1 MNILEE
7 IFSKHLIKLIPEIH
21 QAVTTDLIKNKSR
34 NVHEVP
40 SLSCWLEYYRR
51 SKAIFNFSIISMLES
66 SDNTS
71 IFQEQFALSLVPRN
85 KKQQLVE
92 NTINEISAYSD
103 EEKVKFNSKLADYAT
118 QFKDDSD
125 VLFSE
130 TYKDVSR
137 EEARS
142 FISNPEIQ
150 FFSRVIIQCLVLYGK
165 FPSQLLRKARLGDE
179 KAIKQLA
186 QIDFSIIHEK
196 KISKYLHNLSFRNP
210 TQHKLLTRALVRDH
224 PKPKKKDLKIDSAAL
239 ISLFNAMFCKA
250 SKTKRMTAPQLRQ
263 IFVNEAKLH
272 GRDDDIDLPEGDEA
286 FYKSIKRNTLWEDL
300 FKLPDKN

>member
-1 MNILEE
+1 MNALEE
-7 IFSKHLIKLIPEIH
+7 IFSKHLINLIPDIY

-34 NVHEVP
+34 NIHEVP
-40 SLSCWLEYYRR
+40 SLFCWLECYRC
-51 SKAIFNFSIISMLES
+51 SKSIFNFSILSMLETT
-66 SDNTS
+66 DNAS
-71 IFQEQFALSLVPRN
+71 IFQEQFTFSLLPKN
-85 KKQQLVE
+85 KKKKLLE
-92 NTINEISAYSD
+92 NTINEIRAYSD
-103 EEKVKFNSKLADYAT
+103 EEKIKFNSELADYAT
-118 QFKDDSD
+118 QFKDESD

-130 TYKDVSR
+130 TYKEVSR
-137 EEARS
+137 EEARL

-150 FFSRVIIQCLVLYGK
+150 FFSRVIIPCLVLYGK

-196 KISKYLHNLSFRNP
+196 KISKYLHDLSFRNP
-210 TQHKLLTRALVRDH
+210 TQHRLLTRALVRDH
-224 PKPKKKDLKIDSAAL
+224 PKPKKKDLKLDAAAL

-250 SKTKRMTAPQLRQ
+250 SKTKKMNAPQLRQ
-263 IFVNEAKLH
+263 IFVDEAKLH
-272 GRDDDIDLPEGDEA
+272 GRDDDIDLPQGDEA